1 MSAMIGTT
9 WVWKLSI
16 CSRWPSPPL
25 RHRRLAGRVEF
36 AEQAAELTGIGLAQE
51 GVKLFDEAGYG
62 GLLVHG
68 LVGQGAEL
76 AAQGRDHPAGQVQV
90 ALVRVAEVLLDR
102 DQLLLTDEAVPATEG
117 LRVLTRIR
125 VVLGHVL
132 AHDRRR
138 VAGDVEAGLKRFCRR
153 MRAAYSGL
161 MSFQV
166 SPARAV

>member
-16 CSRWPSPPL
+16 LFSIQAFCRHSSPARGP
-25 RHRRLAGRVEF
+25 RRARGTGRR
-36 AEQAAELTGIGLAQE
+36 APGIGLAQE
-51 GVKLFDEAGYG
+51 RVKLFDQARHG

-68 LVGQGAEL
+68 LVRQRTEL
-76 AAQGRDHPAGQVQV
+76 AAQCRDHPAGEVQI

-102 DQLLLTDEAVPATEG
+102 DQLLLTDKAVPAAQG
-117 LRVLTRIR
+117 LGVLT
-125 VVLGHVL
+125 VSASYSAMS

-138 VAGDVEAGLKRFCRR
+138 VAGDIQTGLEAVLQR

-161 MSFQV
+161 IS
-166 SPARAV
+166 SSAV